1 MKNCLPYRSKTI
13 PLGMARAHP
22 PKALDAL
29 DSMAFSAMRLCVL
42 SSANPD
48 RGQGNSALVAALV
61 AEGSSIGGLESE
73 IRVPTSVKVRVKM
86 GQAFAQV
93 DRPLSSPLPFPLL
106 GTKSNVQNHAIHWWL
121 SLIHI

>member
-1 MKNCLPYRSKTI
+1 MVLGIFSAKGSSLKNTPPLPRHASP
-13 PLGMARAHP
+13 PLMNT

-42 SSANPD
+42 SCAYPD

-73 IRVPTSVKVRVKM
+73 IRVPTSEKVGKKKRWDKVHPS
-86 GQAFAQV
+86 
-93 DRPLSSPLPFPLL
+93 DR
-106 GTKSNVQNHAIHWWL
+106 
-121 SLIHI
+121 